1 MPPKSKAV
9 PKPKV
14 ELEPVPKVEPEP
26 VPKVEPEPVPNV
38 DPEPVPKAAPK
49 PRARAAPKAK
59 VAPVPKAPA
68 PAPEEPVTAPLPKV
82 VPAPPP
88 KAAPKP
94 RAPRPSRKKTAGTV
108 GTAQTSVPAPLSI
121 EDANDALIDI
131 RIEDL
136 IAEEYQTVRAPR
148 LDNARAYGSDS
159 NASTDSDSELNA
171 IDADPN
177 GSHVIMQLP
186 ISSSRIESIIG
197 GSMAGGSDAPMAYAL
212 DAWTMGGHNQGDYNH
227 ALKDEQVAKGETD
240 TIAEN
245 AANVKKATESPASCY
260 WCCHGIHTRRYGMP
274 VDYDPVHNVFH
285 VYGQYCSLPCAA
297 AYNASQH
304 MGSDRMWDIHGWIQ
318 MMAHVY
324 NLPRPVRPAPSRYVL
339 KMFGGPL
346 SIDEFRATFKSTSR
360 TIVVNVPPL
369 VSVQPQV
376 EWVNTSSIGVSGDL
390 GGPKMARKR
399 SLVDSKKSL
408 QVKMNLKVTGGGEVA
423 ATAVAAGA
431 QTAAPAPVP
440 TVPPVPDATPIVHRI
455 GGIAAALGVTATG
468 VTASA

>member
-9 PKPKV
+9 PVPKV
-14 ELEPVPKVEPEP
+14 EPEPVPKVEPEP
-26 VPKVEPEPVPNV
+26 VPKVEPEPVPKV
-38 DPEPVPKAAPK
+38 EPKAAPK
-49 PRARAAPKAK
+49 PRARAAPKPK
-59 VAPVPKAPA
+59 VAHVPK
-68 PAPEEPVTAPLPKV
+68 APEEPVTEPAPAPL
-82 VPAPPP
+82 P

-94 RAPRPSRKKTAGTV
+94 RAPRPSRKKTVGTV
-108 GTAQTSVPAPLSI
+108 GTASTETSAQAPLSI

-136 IAEEYQTVRAPR
+136 IAEEHQTVRAPR

-376 EWVNTSSIGVSGDL
+376 EWVNTSSIGVSGQGQDSI

-408 QVKMNLKVTGGGEVA
+408 QVKMNLKVTGGGEGEVA
-423 ATAVAAGA
+423 A
-431 QTAAPAPVP
+431 TAAPAPVP
-440 TVPPVPDATPIVHRI
+440 TAPPVPEATSIVHRI
-455 GGIAAALGVTATG
+455 GGIAAALGVTAIG

>member
-9 PKPKV
+9 PK
-14 ELEPVPKVEPEP
+14 PKVEPEP

-59 VAPVPKAPA
+59 VAPVPKAP
-68 PAPEEPVTAPLPKV
+68 EEPVTEP
-82 VPAPPP
+82 VPAPLP

-94 RAPRPSRKKTAGTV
+94 RAPRPSRKKAV

>member
-1 MPPKSKAV
+1 
-9 PKPKV
+9 
-14 ELEPVPKVEPEP
+14 
-26 VPKVEPEPVPNV
+26 
-38 DPEPVPKAAPK
+38 
-49 PRARAAPKAK
+49 
-59 VAPVPKAPA
+59 
-68 PAPEEPVTAPLPKV
+68 
-82 VPAPPP
+82 
-88 KAAPKP
+88 
-94 RAPRPSRKKTAGTV
+94 
-108 GTAQTSVPAPLSI
+108 
-121 EDANDALIDI
+121 
-131 RIEDL
+131 
-136 IAEEYQTVRAPR
+136 
-148 LDNARAYGSDS
+148 
-159 NASTDSDSELNA
+159 
-171 IDADPN
+171 
-177 GSHVIMQLP
+177 
-186 ISSSRIESIIG
+186 
-197 GSMAGGSDAPMAYAL
+197 
-212 DAWTMGGHNQGDYNH
+212 
-227 ALKDEQVAKGETD
+227 
-240 TIAEN
+240 
-245 AANVKKATESPASCY
+245 
-260 WCCHGIHTRRYGMP
+260 
-274 VDYDPVHNVFH
+274 
-285 VYGQYCSLPCAA
+285 
-297 AYNASQH
+297 

-376 EWVNTSSIGVSGDL
+376 EWVNTSSIGVSGQGQDSI

-468 VTASA
+468 VTATGVTASA

>member
-1 MPPKSKAV
+1 V
-9 PKPKV
+9 H
-14 ELEPVPKVEPEP
+14 
-26 VPKVEPEPVPNV
+26 
-38 DPEPVPKAAPK
+38 
-49 PRARAAPKAK
+49 
-59 VAPVPKAPA
+59 
-68 PAPEEPVTAPLPKV
+68 
-82 VPAPPP
+82 
-88 KAAPKP
+88 
-94 RAPRPSRKKTAGTV
+94 RP
-108 GTAQTSVPAPLSI
+108 PLSI
-121 EDANDALIDI
+121 EVENDANDALIDI

-136 IAEEYQTVRAPR
+136 IAEEHQTVRAPR

-212 DAWTMGGHNQGDYNH
+212 DAWTMGGHNQGDYNQGNYNH

-376 EWVNTSSIGVSGDL
+376 EWVNTSSIGVSGDI

-408 QVKMNLKVTGGGEVA
+408 QVKMNLKVTGGGEAAAV
-423 ATAVAAGA
+423 ATAPV
-431 QTAAPAPVP
+431 PAPVATDHIPGATGATGATVP
-440 TVPPVPDATPIVHRI
+440 TVTATPTVQRI
-455 GGIAAALGVTATG
+455 GGIAAALGVTAIG
-468 VTASA
+468 LTASA